1 MKTKLTLLFVG
12 ILFALSSCNVTQKIT
27 VVGRPGTTIY
37 DTNDRMLGTIENTG
51 KTTLEISRNDGY
63 YAFLQAQAPGSNILV
78 PFALDYKDC
87 RRELGQSIGT
97 YAGATIAI
105 MGSIC
110 GLTAMIAG
118 LQGDDDIS
126 SAFAI
131 TGLGCIGVGVGTM
144 LPCIFRSIPDP
155 DFNYTDTQ
163 KTNEDLIK

>member
-78 PFALDYKDC
+78 PFALDYQDC
-87 RRELGQSIGT
+87 HRQLGQDIGT
-97 YAGATIAI
+97 YTGMTLLIVASVCGITSAIASLGGA
-105 MGSIC
+105 
-110 GLTAMIAG
+110 
-118 LQGDDDIS
+118 DDIS
-126 SAFAI
+126 QGFALTAAGGLA
-131 TGLGCIGVGVGTM
+131 TGLGLG
-144 LPCIFRSIPDP
+144 LPCMLRSIPDP
-155 DFNYTDTQ
+155 DFNYISTQ

>member
-51 KTTLEISRNDGY
+51 KTTLEISRNNGY

-78 PFALDYKDC
+78 PFALDYQDC
-87 RRELGQSIGT
+87 RRQLGQNIGT
-97 YAGATIAI
+97 YTGAGLALVGATCLLVTAIAGA
-105 MGSIC
+105 
-110 GLTAMIAG
+110 
-118 LQGDDDIS
+118 QGDDDIARGF
-126 SAFAI
+126 AFTALGGI
-131 TGLGCIGVGVGTM
+131 GAGAGLM
-144 LPCIFRSIPDP
+144 LPCLLRSIPDP
-155 DFNYTDTQ
+155 DFNYISTQ

>member
-78 PFALDYKDC
+78 PFALDYQDC
-87 RRELGQSIGT
+87 HRQLGQDIGT
-97 YAGATIAI
+97 YTGFGLLIMTSVCGITAAVAGV
-105 MGSIC
+105 
-110 GLTAMIAG
+110 L
-118 LQGDDDIS
+118 GDDDIS
-126 SAFAI
+126 QGFALTAAGGLA
-131 TGLGCIGVGVGTM
+131 TGLGSM
-144 LPCIFRSIPDP
+144 LPCLLRSVPDP
-155 DFNYTDTQ
+155 DFNYTDIQ

>member
-1 MKTKLTLLFVG
+1 MKTKLTFLFVG

-37 DTNDRMLGTIENTG
+37 DTNDRMLGTVENTG

-78 PFALDYKDC
+78 PFALDYQDC
-87 RRELGQSIGT
+87 HRQLGQDIGT
-97 YAGATIAI
+97 YTGFGLLIMTSVCGITAAVAGV
-105 MGSIC
+105 
-110 GLTAMIAG
+110 L
-118 LQGDDDIS
+118 GDDDIS
-126 SAFAI
+126 QGFALTAAGGLA
-131 TGLGCIGVGVGTM
+131 TGLGLM
-144 LPCIFRSIPDP
+144 LPCLLRAIPDP

>member
-78 PFALDYKDC
+78 PFALDYQDC
-87 RRELGQSIGT
+87 RRQLGQNIGT
-97 YAGATIAI
+97 YTGFTLAI
-105 MGSIC
+105 IGSVC
-110 GLTAMIAG
+110 GITAAVASA
-118 LQGDDDIS
+118 LEADDIS
-126 SAFAI
+126 RGFAFV
-131 TGLGCIGVGVGTM
+131 TLGTVGAGVGLM
-144 LPCIFRSIPDP
+144 LPCLLRSVPDP
-155 DFNYTDTQ
+155 DFNYTDIQ